1 MDDLLLVQ
9 VVCTKTFLVFRRPLI
24 LGFASFVIVIVND
37 NDDGD
42 DYDDHVHVICLQLSD
57 LI

>member
-9 VVCTKTFLVFRRPLI
+9 VVCTKTFLIFRRPLI

-37 NDDGD
+37 NDY
-42 DYDDHVHVICLQLSD
+42 DYDDHDHVICLKLSD
-57 LI
+57 LV